1 MKNIQLPDREIYDVE
16 DNKVNSDESRRI
28 VNKKVDTVFK
38 AVIVG
43 MIAVFL
49 ALNPHFARFI
59 PPELVLM
66 LISGIALILCIN
78 VVLFCFIKPR
88 AWIYRVIAAIVSLLI
103 GYCQFRFLISEL
115 ADLEDIVPDFLFYFL
130 EPDPELPWVEIIEGV
145 YLVYA
150 AVIFGAALVVQYI
163 YKRIKRKTVSTP

>member
-1 MKNIQLPDREIYDVE
+1 MKNIKLPDREIYDVE
-16 DNKVNSDESRRI
+16 DNKGNSDESRRI

-78 VVLFCFIKPR
+78 AALFCFIKPR

-103 GYCQFRFLISEL
+103 GYGNFQSLISGL
-115 ADLEDIVPDFLFYFL
+115 ADMEDIVPDFLFHFL
-130 EPDPELPWVEIIEGV
+130 EFDPELPWVEIIEGV

-150 AVIFGAALVVQYI
+150 AVIFGAALLVQYI
-163 YKRIKRKTVSTP
+163 YKRIKRKTVSAP